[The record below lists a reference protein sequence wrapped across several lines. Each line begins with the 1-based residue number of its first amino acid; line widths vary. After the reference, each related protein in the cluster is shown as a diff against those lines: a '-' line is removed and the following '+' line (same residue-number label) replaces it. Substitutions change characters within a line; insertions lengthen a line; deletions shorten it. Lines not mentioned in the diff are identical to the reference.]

1 MAKIVVDAGHGG
13 TDPGAVFQ
21 GRQEKDDNLRLAL
34 AVGEILEN
42 NGQDVVYTRTEDIYQ
57 TPSQKAALANEAGA
71 DYFVSLHRNSS
82 PVANQYNGVE
92 SLVFRDTGIQSEIAE
107 NINSELE
114 EVGFRNIGVKERPGL
129 VVLRRTRM
137 PAVLVEA
144 GFINNEEDNRIFDE
158 EFDAI
163 AQGIANGLLQAVEE
177 NSAAQ
182 EIGGDMSYRYQSG
195 GEGDGEEV
203 VTYRVQTGAFSQPQ
217 NAEAM
222 LYQLQQQGFF
232 AYVIPEGGLYKVMA
246 GEFAML
252 DNAVKLENVLRRL
265 GYNTF
270 VTN

>member
-13 TDPGAVFQ
+13 SDPGAVFQ

-34 AVGEILEN
+34 EVGRILEN
-42 NGQDVVYTRTEDIYQ
+42 NGQEVVYTRTGDVSQ
-57 TPSQKAALANEAGA
+57 TPAQKAAIANASGA
-71 DYFVSLHRNSS
+71 DYFLSIHRNSS
-82 PVANQYNGVE
+82 PVPNQYSGVE
-92 SLVFRDTGIQSEIAE
+92 SLVFRDSGLPSEIGE

-144 GFINNEEDNRIFDE
+144 GFINNEKDNRIFDE

-163 AQGIANGLLQAVEE
+163 AQGIANGLLQAVQE
-177 NSAAQ
+177 NSTAQ
-182 EIGGDMSYRYQSG
+182 EIGGNATYG
-195 GEGDGEEV
+195 LLPNGEEETEEF
-203 VTYRVQTGAFSQPQ
+203 VTYRVQTGAFAQPQ

-232 AYVIPEGGLYKVMA
+232 AYVIVEDGLYKVMV
-246 GEFAML
+246 GDFAVL
-252 DNAVKLENVLRRL
+252 DNAVKLENVLRRY